1 MALEMVLNRKH
12 KVVNHEYELDA
23 PKYSLTLNHGGD
35 EIKVKNPLEVKE
47 EIFHWRNAY
56 KIHDWFVENVQDGDT
71 MGGEFLVTYEKLK
84 SLRAFCMK
92 MLEEKLDSVNDD
104 PNVNMDEA
112 QINMTI
118 ASLETIINE
127 GKRFSARG
135 HSNHLTYHSSIA

>member
-1 MALEMVLNRKH
+1 
-12 KVVNHEYELDA
+12 
-23 PKYSLTLNHGGD
+23 
-35 EIKVKNPLEVKE
+35 
-47 EIFHWRNAY
+47 
-56 KIHDWFVENVQDGDT
+56 